1 MKRST
6 IFAAAFCAAFLLT
19 DPLIASAHMTPPFI
33 TGQPVPTLAP
43 IVKRVAPAVVNISTS
58 GHVTIQ
64 QNPFFNDPFFQQFF
78 GMQGMPMQQQF
89 QALGSG
95 VIVDARHGY
104 ILTNNHV
111 IAHADKITVTLYDK
125 RSFPAKVVG
134 RDPETDLAV
143 LQIKANDL
151 TQIPLGNSAALQVGD
166 FVIAIGNPFG
176 LSHTVTAGI
185 VSAKG
190 RAQVQ
195 DGKYSDF
202 IQTDA
207 AINPGNS
214 GGALINVKGQ
224 VIGINTAIMTR
235 GQSEGNIGIGF
246 AIPIDLAKFVLN
258 QIVAHGKV
266 ERGEIGVSLGPMD
279 NTVAKAF
286 GLPEKEGGLVEKVN
300 PGSPAEKAG
309 IRRGDIILKLNGVP
323 VKDRNDLVLR
333 LSQVA
338 PGTTVQLQIYR
349 NGETRTVPVT
359 LVPSTITVNSQSAPS
374 STVGKGSPMEGVDV
388 QTLTPDIAGQL
399 GLPSTTFGVV
409 VKSVDPNSPA
419 ADARPF
425 PLQRGDVIQEVNH
438 HKVVNSADYEQQVQA
453 AGDKP
458 VLLFVRTNQGGFYV
472 VVSPSSD

>member
-1 MKRST
+1 MKRLT
-6 IFAAAFCAAFLLT
+6 ILAAAFCAAFLLT
-19 DPLIASAHMTPPFI
+19 DPFIASAHMTPPFVA
-33 TGQPVPTLAP
+33 GQPVPTLAP

-134 RDPETDLAV
+134 RDPDTDLAV

-214 GGALINVKGQ
+214 GGALVNLEGQ
-224 VIGINTAIMTR
+224 LVGINTAILSKS
-235 GQSEGNIGIGF
+235 GGNIGIGF
-246 AIPIDLAKFVLN
+246 AIPINMAKDVMAQL
-258 QIVAHGKV
+258 IKYGKV
-266 ERGEIGVSLGPMD
+266 ERGMLGVEIEDLTPPLAKALDIPQNQGALVTQVVPHSPAQKAGIKPDDVIVNVNGNPVSGAADLSNSIGVMRVGTPLTLGVIR
-279 NTVAKAF
+279 NGKTLTIHATIGKQQSEQA
-286 GLPEKEGGLVEKVN
+286 GSAAHPELRGMIVSDLSE
-300 PGSPAEKAG
+300 GSPLYGQVKGVLVTGVAPNSEAFLAG
-309 IRRGDIILKLNGVP
+309 LRPGDVITAVNRESVSNVGEFRRALKSIGGAVALRIRRGDQAFFV
-323 VKDRNDLVLR
+323 VL
-333 LSQVA
+333 
-338 PGTTVQLQIYR
+338 G
-349 NGETRTVPVT
+349 N
-359 LVPSTITVNSQSAPS
+359 
-374 STVGKGSPMEGVDV
+374 
-388 QTLTPDIAGQL
+388 
-399 GLPSTTFGVV
+399 
-409 VKSVDPNSPA
+409 
-419 ADARPF
+419 
-425 PLQRGDVIQEVNH
+425 
-438 HKVVNSADYEQQVQA
+438 
-453 AGDKP
+453 
-458 VLLFVRTNQGGFYV
+458 
-472 VVSPSSD
+472 

>member
-1 MKRST
+1 MKRLT
-6 IFAAAFCAAFLLT
+6 ILAAAFCAAFLLT
-19 DPLIASAHMTPPFI
+19 DPFIASAHMTPPFVA
-33 TGQPVPTLAP
+33 GQPVPTLAP

-134 RDPETDLAV
+134 RDPDTDLAV

-214 GGALINVKGQ
+214 GGALVNLEGQ
-224 VIGINTAIMTR
+224 LVGINTAILSKS
-235 GQSEGNIGIGF
+235 GGNIGIGF
-246 AIPIDLAKFVLN
+246 AIPINMAKDVMAQL
-258 QIVAHGKV
+258 IKYGKV
-266 ERGEIGVSLGPMD
+266 ERGMLGVEIEDLTPPLAKALDIPQNQGALVTQVVPHSPAQKAGIKPDDVIVSVNGNPVNGAADLGNSIGVMRVGTPLTLGVIR
-279 NTVAKAF
+279 NGKTLTIHATIGKQQSEQA
-286 GLPEKEGGLVEKVN
+286 GSAAHPELRGIIVSDLSE
-300 PGSPAEKAG
+300 GSPLYGQVKGVLVTGVAPNSEAFLAG
-309 IRRGDIILKLNGVP
+309 LRPGDVITAVNRESVSNVGEFRRALKRTGGAVALRIRRGDQAFFV
-323 VKDRNDLVLR
+323 VL
-333 LSQVA
+333 
-338 PGTTVQLQIYR
+338 G
-349 NGETRTVPVT
+349 N
-359 LVPSTITVNSQSAPS
+359 
-374 STVGKGSPMEGVDV
+374 
-388 QTLTPDIAGQL
+388 
-399 GLPSTTFGVV
+399 
-409 VKSVDPNSPA
+409 
-419 ADARPF
+419 
-425 PLQRGDVIQEVNH
+425 
-438 HKVVNSADYEQQVQA
+438 
-453 AGDKP
+453 
-458 VLLFVRTNQGGFYV
+458 
-472 VVSPSSD
+472 

>member
-19 DPLIASAHMTPPFI
+19 NPLIASAHMTPPFI

-214 GGALINVKGQ
+214 GGALVNLEGQ
-224 VIGINTAIMTR
+224 LVGINTAILSKS
-235 GQSEGNIGIGF
+235 GGNIGIGF
-246 AIPIDLAKFVLN
+246 AIPINMAKDVMAQL
-258 QIVAHGKV
+258 IKYGKV
-266 ERGEIGVSLGPMD
+266 ERGMLGVEIEDLTPPLAKALDIPRSQGALVTQVVPHSPAQKAGIKPDDVIVSVNGNPVSGAADLSNSIGVMRVGTPLTLGVIRNGKTLTLHATIGKQQSEQAGSAAHPESRGI
-279 NTVAKAF
+279 TVSD
-286 GLPEKEGGLVEKVN
+286 LSE
-300 PGSPAEKAG
+300 GSPLYGQVKGVLVTGVAPNSEAFLAG
-309 IRRGDIILKLNGVP
+309 LRPGDVITAVNRESVSNVGEFRRALKRTGGAVALRIRRGDQAFFV
-323 VKDRNDLVLR
+323 VL
-333 LSQVA
+333 
-338 PGTTVQLQIYR
+338 G
-349 NGETRTVPVT
+349 N
-359 LVPSTITVNSQSAPS
+359 
-374 STVGKGSPMEGVDV
+374 
-388 QTLTPDIAGQL
+388 
-399 GLPSTTFGVV
+399 
-409 VKSVDPNSPA
+409 
-419 ADARPF
+419 
-425 PLQRGDVIQEVNH
+425 
-438 HKVVNSADYEQQVQA
+438 
-453 AGDKP
+453 
-458 VLLFVRTNQGGFYV
+458 
-472 VVSPSSD
+472 

>member
-1 MKRST
+1 MKRLT
-6 IFAAAFCAAFLLT
+6 ILAAAFCAAFLLT
-19 DPLIASAHMTPPFI
+19 DPLIASAHMTPPFVA
-33 TGQPVPTLAP
+33 GQPVPTLAP

-95 VIVDARHGY
+95 VIVDARRGY

-134 RDPETDLAV
+134 RDPDTDLAV

-214 GGALINVKGQ
+214 GGALVNLEGQ
-224 VIGINTAIMTR
+224 LVGINTAILSKS
-235 GQSEGNIGIGF
+235 GGNIGIGF
-246 AIPIDLAKFVLN
+246 AIPINMAKDVMAQL
-258 QIVAHGKV
+258 IKYGKV
-266 ERGEIGVSLGPMD
+266 ERGMLGVEIEDLTPPLAKALDIPQSQGALVTQVVPHSPAQKAGIKPDDVIVSVNGNPVSGAADLGNSIGVMRVGTPLTLGVIRNGKTLTIHATIGKQQSEQAGSAAHPELRGI
-279 NTVAKAF
+279 TVSD
-286 GLPEKEGGLVEKVN
+286 LSE
-300 PGSPAEKAG
+300 GSPLYGQVKGVLVTGVAPNSEAFLAG
-309 IRRGDIILKLNGVP
+309 LRPGDVITAVNRESVSNVGEFRRALKSIGGAVALRIRRGDQAFFV
-323 VKDRNDLVLR
+323 VL
-333 LSQVA
+333 
-338 PGTTVQLQIYR
+338 G
-349 NGETRTVPVT
+349 N
-359 LVPSTITVNSQSAPS
+359 
-374 STVGKGSPMEGVDV
+374 
-388 QTLTPDIAGQL
+388 
-399 GLPSTTFGVV
+399 
-409 VKSVDPNSPA
+409 
-419 ADARPF
+419 
-425 PLQRGDVIQEVNH
+425 
-438 HKVVNSADYEQQVQA
+438 
-453 AGDKP
+453 
-458 VLLFVRTNQGGFYV
+458 
-472 VVSPSSD
+472 

>member
-1 MKRST
+1 MKRLT
-6 IFAAAFCAAFLLT
+6 ILAAAFCAAFLLT
-19 DPLIASAHMTPPFI
+19 DPFIASAHMTPPFVA
-33 TGQPVPTLAP
+33 GQPVPTLAP

-134 RDPETDLAV
+134 RDPDTDLAV

-190 RAQVQ
+190 RAQVR

-214 GGALINVKGQ
+214 GGALVNLEGQ
-224 VIGINTAIMTR
+224 LVGINTAILSKS
-235 GQSEGNIGIGF
+235 GGNIGIGF
-246 AIPIDLAKFVLN
+246 AIPINMAKDVMAQL
-258 QIVAHGKV
+258 IKYGKV
-266 ERGEIGVSLGPMD
+266 ERGMLGVEIEDLTPPLAKALDIPQNQGALVTQVVPHSPAQKAGIKPDDVIVNVNGNPVSGAADLSNSIGVMRVGTPLTLGVIR
-279 NTVAKAF
+279 NGKTLTIHATIGKQQSEQA
-286 GLPEKEGGLVEKVN
+286 GSAAHPELRGIIVSDLSE
-300 PGSPAEKAG
+300 GSPLYGQVKGVLVTGVAPNSEAFLAG
-309 IRRGDIILKLNGVP
+309 LRPGDVITAVNRESVSNVGEFRRALKSIGGAVALRIRRGDQAFFV
-323 VKDRNDLVLR
+323 VL
-333 LSQVA
+333 
-338 PGTTVQLQIYR
+338 G
-349 NGETRTVPVT
+349 N
-359 LVPSTITVNSQSAPS
+359 
-374 STVGKGSPMEGVDV
+374 
-388 QTLTPDIAGQL
+388 
-399 GLPSTTFGVV
+399 
-409 VKSVDPNSPA
+409 
-419 ADARPF
+419 
-425 PLQRGDVIQEVNH
+425 
-438 HKVVNSADYEQQVQA
+438 
-453 AGDKP
+453 
-458 VLLFVRTNQGGFYV
+458 
-472 VVSPSSD
+472 

>member
-1 MKRST
+1 MKRLT
-6 IFAAAFCAAFLLT
+6 ILAAAFCAAFLLT
-19 DPLIASAHMTPPFI
+19 DPLVASAHMTPPFVA
-33 TGQPVPTLAP
+33 GQPVPTLAP

-125 RSFPAKVVG
+125 RSFPAKVIG
-134 RDPETDLAV
+134 RDPDTDLAV

-214 GGALINVKGQ
+214 GGALVNLEGQ
-224 VIGINTAIMTR
+224 LVGINTAILSKS
-235 GQSEGNIGIGF
+235 GGNIGIGF
-246 AIPIDLAKFVLN
+246 AIPINMAKDVMAQL
-258 QIVAHGKV
+258 IKYGKV
-266 ERGEIGVSLGPMD
+266 ERGMLGVEIEDLTPPLAKALDIPQSQGALVTQVVPHSPAQKAGIKPDDVIVSVNGNPVSGAADLSNSIGVMRVGTPLTLGVIRNGKNLTIHATIGKQQSEQAGSAAHPELRGI
-279 NTVAKAF
+279 TVSD
-286 GLPEKEGGLVEKVN
+286 LSE
-300 PGSPAEKAG
+300 GSPLYGQVKGVLVTGVAPNSEAFLAG
-309 IRRGDIILKLNGVP
+309 LRPGDVITAVNRESVSNVGEFRRALKSIGGAVALRIRRGDQAFFV
-323 VKDRNDLVLR
+323 VL
-333 LSQVA
+333 
-338 PGTTVQLQIYR
+338 G
-349 NGETRTVPVT
+349 N
-359 LVPSTITVNSQSAPS
+359 
-374 STVGKGSPMEGVDV
+374 
-388 QTLTPDIAGQL
+388 
-399 GLPSTTFGVV
+399 
-409 VKSVDPNSPA
+409 
-419 ADARPF
+419 
-425 PLQRGDVIQEVNH
+425 
-438 HKVVNSADYEQQVQA
+438 
-453 AGDKP
+453 
-458 VLLFVRTNQGGFYV
+458 
-472 VVSPSSD
+472 